1 MVKIQEVKLKAM
13 LITSTNMSKTI
24 PHMYKPVMDQWS
36 KWVDRMAP
44 RIREWHPGRDRR
56 YRELVMSAGARRSVA
71 TRQVKRAMNSVQ
83 AVSAFKRVASSV
95 VYQ

>member
-1 MVKIQEVKLKAM
+1 MVKIQEVKLRAM
-13 LITSTNMSKTI
+13 LITSMNMSKTI

-44 RIREWHPGRDRR
+44 RIRGWHPGRDRR
-56 YRELVMSAGARRSVA
+56 YQELVMSAGARRSVA
-71 TRQVKRAMNSVQ
+71 TRRVKRVMNSVQ

-95 VYQ
+95 VCQ